1 MHSES
6 LAINTGK
13 KNRGSCYYKKMRKQ
27 TLIAALVALIL
38 ITLEAPAAEAQQ
50 ILTGPHAELIY
61 VRGPGY
67 PDNPDDST
75 VGLLTG
81 LYIGMAGVEARAS
94 TLINQGEVKGYVLDA
109 GLRITPKWF
118 GQPEYLFNLVSP
130 YAVIGGSA
138 GWPWSIG
145 WNGRLGIGIALL
157 QFGSLNAEIGYRS
170 HRLNENILM
179 EGITVGAHYGY
190 PF

>member
-1 MHSES
+1 MIKNMKKQIIFGAL
-6 LAINTGK
+6 LALAFT
-13 KNRGSCYYKKMRKQ
+13 
-27 TLIAALVALIL
+27 
-38 ITLEAPAAEAQQ
+38 TLEAPAVQAQQ
-50 ILTGPHAELIY
+50 ILTGPHAELTF
-61 VRGPGY
+61 VRGPAY
-67 PDNPDDST
+67 PDNPEDTS

-81 LYIGMAGVEARAS
+81 LYLGAAGIEGRAS
-94 TLINQGEVKGYVLDA
+94 TLINQGEVKGYLLDL

-138 GWPWSIG
+138 GWPWSVG
-145 WNGRLGIGIALL
+145 WNARAGIGIALM
-157 QFGSLNAEIGYRS
+157 QFGSINAEIGYRS
-170 HRLNENILM
+170 HRLNDSILM